1 MAYLELAGLEKRY
14 RDAVAVAD
22 VTLAVEKGESV
33 ALLGPSGC
41 GKTTTL
47 RMLAGLIVPERGR
60 ISVDGADITEVPAH
74 KRNMGY
80 VFQSYALFPHMNVE
94 KNVAFGLEERGVA
107 ANERKER
114 VATALGKVRLN
125 ELAHRRPRE
134 LSGGQQQRVALA
146 RALVIRPSVL
156 LLDESLSNLDAK
168 LRQTMRREIRD
179 LQRSLAITTLFVTH
193 DQVEALAMCDRIAVM
208 NRGRIEQVGT
218 PSEVYERPATRFVAS
233 FVGSVNVLPADR
245 DTNGSLAV
253 WGTQIPGVKPA
264 GRRDGCLRPAA
275 AHASCRCVRAGRL
288 RHAAAERQGRA
299 EHLYRRPG
307 RNHRVRSGRPGD
319 GAKSLRRGDA
329 LRRNGGEGR
338 LARARYAGVPAGGL
352 MTSSARW
359 PLLAVPAVLLLAFIY
374 LWPSLGLFRTAFNET
389 SATGAMI
396 EALSLKVWR
405 EMMADSFT
413 YELTLNSLW
422 LSVTATS
429 IALCIAYPISLFLFR
444 TESRFRGLLAVMA
457 IMPMLVSG
465 VVRIFGWLTILGD
478 QGMVNS
484 AARWLGLISTPMH
497 LLFNWTGVTIG
508 LAESILPYMILALLA
523 GFGRL
528 DRALEEA
535 SRSLGAPPWRTFL
548 RVTLPLSLPAIVLA
562 AGLGFV
568 LSMSAYITPKLLGG
582 GRVFVLATEI
592 FEHATTNANWPMAS
606 AMALFTLALM
616 LAFLALANFLSGRL
630 AQ

>member
-1 MAYLELAGLEKRY
+1 MTVSGRWSLLALP
-14 RDAVAVAD
+14 A
-22 VTLAVEKGESV
+22 
-33 ALLGPSGC
+33 ALL
-41 GKTTTL
+41 
-47 RMLAGLIVPERGR
+47 
-60 ISVDGADITEVPAH
+60 
-74 KRNMGY
+74 
-80 VFQSYALFPHMNVE
+80 
-94 KNVAFGLEERGVA
+94 
-107 ANERKER
+107 
-114 VATALGKVRLN
+114 LG
-125 ELAHRRPRE
+125 
-134 LSGGQQQRVALA
+134 
-146 RALVIRPSVL
+146 
-156 LLDESLSNLDAK
+156 
-168 LRQTMRREIRD
+168 
-179 LQRSLAITTLFVTH
+179 
-193 DQVEALAMCDRIAVM
+193 
-208 NRGRIEQVGT
+208 
-218 PSEVYERPATRFVAS
+218 
-233 FVGSVNVLPADR
+233 
-245 DTNGSLAV
+245 
-253 WGTQIPGVKPA
+253 
-264 GRRDGCLRPAA
+264 
-275 AHASCRCVRAGRL
+275 
-288 RHAAAERQGRA
+288 
-299 EHLYRRPG
+299 
-307 RNHRVRSGRPGD
+307 
-319 GAKSLRRGDA
+319 
-329 LRRNGGEGR
+329 
-338 LARARYAGVPAGGL
+338 
-352 MTSSARW
+352 
-359 PLLAVPAVLLLAFIY
+359 FIY

-405 EMMADSFT
+405 ELMADSFT

-422 LSVTATS
+422 LSITATS
-429 IALCIAYPISLFLFR
+429 IALCVAYPISLFLFR

-484 AARWLGLISTPMH
+484 AARSLGLIATPMH

-535 SRSLGAPPWRTFL
+535 ARSLGAPPWRTFL

-606 AMALFTLALM
+606 AMALYTLVLM
-616 LAFLALANFLSGRL
+616 LAFLGLSNFLSRRL